1 MRRIMQRNQVV
12 ITALAVMLAVAG
24 YLTYAG
30 KQDLENLNQA
40 QSGLVSESGPDYD
53 TYVAGTG
60 ESQTEN
66 VQADGQTGTDTA
78 VQENAAAS
86 NGTDAE
92 RAAVSAADAVQE
104 DIDSLDCDIDA
115 EKAEVLANGMAVGDY
130 LAAAKLSREQVRG
143 ENREDLLKVID
154 NEESDEQTRQAAV
167 NKMVE
172 LADNSD
178 KECAAETLLGAKGFE
193 NSMVSITDG
202 KADVVICRSELSD
215 AELAQIEDIV
225 KRKTEIPVTDI
236 VISLLDVSS

>member
-1 MRRIMQRNQVV
+1 MQRNQVV

-60 ESQTEN
+60 E
-66 VQADGQTGTDTA
+66 GQTGTDTA

-143 ENREDLLKVID
+143 KNREDLLKVID

>member
-40 QSGLVSESGPDYD
+40 QSGLISESGPDYD

-60 ESQTEN
+60 ENETEN
-66 VQADGQTGTDTA
+66 AQADGQTGTDA
-78 VQENAAAS
+78 AGQENAA
-86 NGTDAE
+86 GDQTDAE

-104 DIDSLDCDIDA
+104 DINSLDCDIDA
-115 EKAEVLANGMAVGDY
+115 EKTEVLANGMAVGDY

-143 ENREDLLKVID
+143 KNREDLLKVID
-154 NEESDEQTRQAAV
+154 NAESDEQTRQAAV
-167 NKMVE
+167 DKMVE

-202 KADVVICRSELSD
+202 KADVVICRTELTD

-236 VISLLDVSS
+236 VISLLDVSG